1 MNLNWI
7 RFRRPVKSPA
17 SNGWLS
23 CPSTIPTPL
32 LPLLSCLYLHLSSL
46 YSSFF
51 CVLTFLLPPTHPPPL
66 ALCVVLVVSNLLIDI
81 RCHKRRQFQSSVE
94 PLLSLIER
102 TGRWRGSI
110 DSTDWG
116 KRERDKEIEQR
127 KRDTERGKNGG
138 SLFGRCVSTK
148 RTTSMLDRWMDRWR
162 KNESVWIIKLK
173 ELISYHCLSWS
184 KTQCVGFDKKG
195 SEQKEN
201 RNKKGIPKNIKVIM
215 DGLLGKF
222 LQKFELKWPGKFSK
236 QLVIRNRKKERK
248 RSFLKHLWL
257 FLVGK

>member
-148 RTTSMLDRWMDRWR
+148 RCHFHAWPVDGQMEEERECLNNKVERVDFLPLPQLIKDPMCW
-162 KNESVWIIKLK
+162 VW
-173 ELISYHCLSWS
+173 
-184 KTQCVGFDKKG
+184 Q
-195 SEQKEN
+195 
-201 RNKKGIPKNIKVIM
+201 
-215 DGLLGKF
+215 
-222 LQKFELKWPGKFSK
+222 
-236 QLVIRNRKKERK
+236 ERK
-248 RSFLKHLWL
+248 WAE
-257 FLVGK
+257 GEQE